1 MQVIGSKVKKMREA
15 KGWSQ
20 RELGRRMGKTNGSH
34 IAQIEKGKRLNLS
47 LMIACE
53 LAKAFDISLDELVA
67 GTEYD
72 LRGGRLS
79 DQ

>member
-1 MQVIGSKVKKMREA
+1 MQVISTKVKKMREK
-15 KGWSQ
+15 KGWSR
-20 RELGRRMGKTNGSH
+20 RELGRRMGKINGSH
-34 IAQIEKGKRLNLS
+34 IAQIEEGKRPNLS

-72 LRGGRLS
+72 LLGGYTE
-79 DQ
+79 